1 MNIVL
6 NNPDYLKLLKLSEV
20 PDASLITSI
29 ETPIKVEAIKSR
41 NNWGA
46 IIVVVLLV
54 GGIVAYDIYEN
65 SKWMKNKQKNTN

>member
-1 MNIVL
+1 MNTIL

-20 PDASLITSI
+20 PEASLITSI
-29 ETPIKVEAIKSR
+29 ETPIKVEAMKSK

-54 GGIVAYDIYEN
+54 GGIVAYDIYQN
-65 SKWMKNKQKNTN
+65 SKGIKDKQKSIN